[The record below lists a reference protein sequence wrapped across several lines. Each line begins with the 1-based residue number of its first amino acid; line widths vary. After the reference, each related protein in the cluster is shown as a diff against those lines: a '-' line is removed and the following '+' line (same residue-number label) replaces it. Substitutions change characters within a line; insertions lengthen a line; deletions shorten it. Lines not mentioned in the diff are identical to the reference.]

1 LKKEK
6 RNAITVK
13 RSRRSRC
20 ISENTKEDIR
30 ATDTIGLTIGMANRF
45 DNRWQKNYSSFKFGR
60 TAIENTCSSFSRR
73 FF

>member
-1 LKKEK
+1 MNLLKSFEK

-20 ISENTKEDIR
+20 ISENTKEDIT

-45 DNRWQKNYSSFKFGR
+45 DNRWQKIIPVLNLAGQL
-60 TAIENTCSSFSRR
+60 
-73 FF
+73 